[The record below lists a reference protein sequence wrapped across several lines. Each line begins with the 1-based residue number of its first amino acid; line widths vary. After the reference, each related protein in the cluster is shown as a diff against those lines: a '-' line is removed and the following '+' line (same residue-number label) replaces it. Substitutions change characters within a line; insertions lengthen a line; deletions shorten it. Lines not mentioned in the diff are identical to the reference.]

1 MKSKDMMALKKAFT
15 YKLEFLRNQKT
26 INLGDLKEQF
36 RKNFTKSLDHK
47 SFQYKDFMKKYLQK
61 QNHINKIKVICQENN
76 TKIRFTEN

>member
-1 MKSKDMMALKKAFT
+1 
-15 YKLEFLRNQKT
+15 
-26 INLGDLKEQF
+26 
-36 RKNFTKSLDHK
+36 LDHK